1 MHPTKES
8 LIGLVDLARQRQ
20 VVLPEFQRSFIWE
33 RGAIEELLVSIF
45 NEYFIG
51 SLLTLDVSADSL
63 PFRARAIEGIESD
76 SHFRPQKMVL
86 DGQQRI
92 TSIYYALYGPDI
104 NLKSTSYPYRFFLD
118 ANAAV
123 DGRWDDAIVSM
134 STARQHVR
142 PLFDD
147 PAKQYE
153 SRYIGLNA
161 LRSWASWMQWF
172 MAFQDFL
179 KKRGDFDQQ
188 WANALL
194 ACAEKFLNYQ
204 VAVIELPQKTSME
217 TVVEVFE
224 RINRTGTDLGIFELL
239 TARLWN
245 HGIQLRDL
253 WDESVESHPRLAAV
267 SVSKSDRY
275 PKFILQAIALLRERE
290 CKRKD
295 LILLD
300 SQSFVEDW
308 HRAAG
313 TVESALKRMHTTASG
328 GYGVVPALAPPYSTM
343 VTPLAIMADHIESL
357 SSDRGKAY
365 EKLHYWYW
373 SSVFRERY
381 GGSTETIS
389 QRDFLQ
395 FKRWTEDDRAVPEA
409 VPTLEKKIQRELS
422 KVVRAGAVYR
432 GILCLVA
439 LQGARDFFT
448 GDTIELHRLDDHHIF
463 PGSYLKSQ
471 GVPEGLRNSIL
482 NRTLI
487 SRDTNQRVIG
497 AKNPSVY
504 LTEIEH
510 EMGKE
515 SARSIL
521 ATHFIG
527 DAAIQAMRDDDYRQ
541 FLVERERTLRAE
553 IARRCVYSPIGAVVE
568 LEDSIAPGKE
578 EERLDRLE
586 EGLRDIIDETLYELA
601 GEKYW
606 KQLIPPDTRSSVCN
620 RMDEQAALHPRAGG
634 HQSPTHRTRLNYCDF
649 SDYQQI
655 VSQRNTWPAFET
667 IFLRRGEFERHI
679 TSARR
684 FRNALKHG
692 RDIEPVER
700 LAGHAGIL
708 WLENAIGQI
717 RFSDRVA
724 AEDEA
729 TVEDCLRVLTRR
741 KVPDGQRLLFHSLV
755 QAGPPGLTGEE
766 LVETM
771 GRRDLVDLSGVLGA
785 LGKRVNH
792 TPGYGESQKPG
803 IGMLLDITQMD
814 EGWHYSLKPI
824 MLEALRQFAPSWL
837 SRSDIDLA
845 VTAGGTS
852 SQGPSDQDAFREACA
867 GRFKQFLDC
876 ELTKRSSAL
885 FVSDEE
891 NIAVVCL
898 ISKEYGSASRVGYWF
913 AFQLSQK
920 TRLEEVEKGYLALG
934 CGSSDSVLLI
944 PIKNLTPLLSE
955 MNQTAPVDKKPYWH
969 VQLQLERDRL
979 ILRRRGGSTPID
991 LNRYLI

>member
-8 LIGLVDLARQRQ
+8 LIGLVDLARQRH

-51 SLLTLDVSADSL
+51 SLLTLNVSADSL
-63 PFRARAIEGIESD
+63 PFRARAIEGIAND
-76 SHFRPQKMVL
+76 PHFRPQKMVL

-118 ANAAV
+118 ASAAV
-123 DGRWDDAIVSM
+123 DGRWDDAIVSL
-134 STARQHVR
+134 STARPHVCS
-142 PLFDD
+142 LFDD
-147 PAKQYE
+147 PTHQYE
-153 SRYIGLNA
+153 NRYVALNA
-161 LRSWASWMQWF
+161 LRSWEHWMQWF
-172 MAFQDFL
+172 MAYQEFL
-179 KKRGDFDQQ
+179 KRRGDFDQE
-188 WANALL
+188 WVNALL
-194 ACAEKFLNYQ
+194 ARAQSFLNYQ
-204 VAVIELPQKTSME
+204 VAVIELPQRTSLE

-224 RINRTGTDLGIFELL
+224 RINRTGSDLGIFELL

-245 HGIQLRDL
+245 HGIHLRDL

-275 PKFILQAIALLRERE
+275 PKFILQAIALLRGKE

-308 HRAAG
+308 HRAANSI
-313 TVESALKRMHTTASG
+313 ESALTRMHATASG

-343 VTPLAIMADHIESL
+343 ATPLAIMTDHIGSL
-357 SSDRGKAY
+357 TSDRGKAY

-395 FKRWTEDDRAVPEA
+395 FKKWIEDDRVVPDA
-409 VPTLEKKIQRELS
+409 VPTLEKKAQRELS

-448 GDTIELHRLDDHHIF
+448 GDTIELHQLDDHHIF
-463 PGSYLKSQ
+463 PVSFLKSMDT
-471 GVPEGLRNSIL
+471 PEGRRNSIL

-487 SRDTNQRVIG
+487 SRDTNQRIIG
-497 AKNPSVY
+497 SKKPSVY
-504 LTEIEH
+504 LAEIER
-510 EMGKE
+510 ELGNE
-515 SARSIL
+515 TARSIL

-527 DAAIQAMRDDDYRQ
+527 DAAIQAMRDDDYSQ
-541 FLVERERTLRAE
+541 FLAERERTLRAE

-568 LEDSIAPGKE
+568 LDESIAPGKE

-606 KQLIPPDTRSSVCN
+606 KQLVPPDTRSSVSN
-620 RMDEQAALHPRAGG
+620 RMDEQAALYPRAGG

-655 VSQRNTWPAFET
+655 VSQRSTWPAFEA
-667 IFLRRGEFERHI
+667 IFRRRGEFERHI
-679 TSARR
+679 TSAKR

-692 RDIEPVER
+692 RHIEPVER

-717 RFSDRVA
+717 RFSDRVV
-724 AEDEA
+724 AEDDA

-741 KVPDGQRLLFHSLV
+741 HVPDGQSQLFHALV
-755 QAGPPGLTGEE
+755 QAGPRGLAGEE

-771 GRRDLVDLSGVLGA
+771 GRRDLADLSGVLGA
-785 LGKRVNH
+785 LGNRVNH
-792 TPGYGESQKPG
+792 TPGYGESQTPG
-803 IGMLLDITQMD
+803 IEMLLDLTQMD
-814 EGWHYSLKPI
+814 EGWQYSLKPI
-824 MLEALRQFAPSWL
+824 MLEALRQFAPVWL
-837 SRSDIDLA
+837 SLSDIEVA
-845 VTAGGTS
+845 VAAGGIS
-852 SQGPSDQDAFREACA
+852 DQGPSDQNAFREACA
-867 GRFKQFLDC
+867 KRVEQFLDC
-876 ELTKRSSAL
+876 ELTRQSSVL
-885 FVSDEE
+885 FASDEE
-891 NIAVVCL
+891 NNAVVCL
-898 ISKEYGSASRVGYWF
+898 ISREYESGPRVGYWF
-913 AFQLSQK
+913 AFHLSQK
-920 TRLEEVEKGYLALG
+920 NWLEEAGKGYLALG
-934 CGSSDSVLLI
+934 CGSPDSVLLI
-944 PIKNLTPLLSE
+944 PIKELTPLLAE
-955 MNQTAPVDKKPYWH
+955 MNQTVRVDRNPYWH
-969 VQLQLERDRL
+969 VHLKLERDRL
-979 ILRRRGGSTPID
+979 ILRRRRGSTPID